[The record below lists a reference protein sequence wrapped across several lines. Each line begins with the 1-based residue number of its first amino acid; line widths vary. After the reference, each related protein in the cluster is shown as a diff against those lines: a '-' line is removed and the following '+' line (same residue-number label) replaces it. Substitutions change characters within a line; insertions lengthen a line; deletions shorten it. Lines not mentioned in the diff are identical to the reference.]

1 MLADDKR
8 RERWQ
13 RLIEEYK
20 SSGETQGTFCQRNR
34 LCLGTF
40 KGWLYQYHRK
50 KTDEAAGMPS
60 MLPVRVTS
68 TAEASNG
75 SKVVFFFSNGTCL
88 QFDVS
93 VAPST
98 IGSLVE
104 VLSRNMSC

>member
-40 KGWLYQYHRK
+40 KGWLYH
-50 KTDEAAGMPS
+50 
-60 MLPVRVTS
+60 TS
-68 TAEASNG
+68 EKN
-75 SKVVFFFSNGTCL
+75 
-88 QFDVS
+88 
-93 VAPST
+93 
-98 IGSLVE
+98 
-104 VLSRNMSC
+104 R